1 MGWLQGLSAWQL
13 AVVCSGF
20 FVLVTW
26 LGIIF
31 VRPFLRLFLRRQTGV
46 NDLVSYSSAG
56 FSLLYGLLLGLLS
69 VAAYQNAEKIGAFV
83 ESEAAALGLLYR
95 STSSYPEPHRGELQE
110 LLRDYA
116 LYVIRKDWP
125 AHEQGRI
132 LEGGVARLAVFRET
146 LMGFEPTTAN
156 QTILQDHT
164 LGIFNDLVRARVERL
179 SGVDLSIPG
188 VFWYVVLIGA
198 AINVVLI
205 WLLDMRFLAHLILGG
220 LVAFFLG
227 VMIFLIAA
235 MDHPLR
241 GAVAIDASAYERI
254 YDTLMAADE
263 TV

>member
-13 AVVCSGF
+13 AIVCSGF

-26 LGIIF
+26 LGIVF
-31 VRPFLRLFLRRQTGV
+31 VRPFLRLFLRRQPGV
-46 NDLVSYSSAG
+46 NELVSYSSAG

-69 VAAYQNAEKIGAFV
+69 VAAYQNVEKINGFV
-83 ESEAAALGLLYR
+83 DNEAASLGLLYL
-95 STSSYPEPHRGELQE
+95 STSSYPEPHRGELQA
-110 LLRDYA
+110 LLRDYT
-116 LYVIRKDWP
+116 LYVIHKDWP
-125 AHEQGRI
+125 AHREGRI

-146 LMGFEPTTAN
+146 LMGFEPDTAN
-156 QTILQDHT
+156 QTILQEHT
-164 LGIFNDLVRARVERL
+164 LGTFNDLVRGRVERL
-179 SGVDLSIPG
+179 GGVSLSIPG
-188 VFWYVVLIGA
+188 EFWYVVLIGA
-198 AINVVLI
+198 AINILLI

-235 MDHPLR
+235 MDHPMR
-241 GAVAIDASAYERI
+241 GAVAIDAAAYQRI